1 MRTVTNNAR
10 GGFVLPAVI
19 GALVII
25 ALLITAGFFVAQ
37 QELRMGVANRHAN
50 MAFNIAQA
58 GANEVL
64 GNWNGFEL
72 GSIPI
77 WDEAVIRQD
86 FGTIGEWEVT
96 IHNANNFVYFLT
108 ATGRT
113 SNAGIWSG
121 ARRTIGIVTK
131 MLFADID
138 PPGALTTTGDVN
150 VFGNAVIDGND
161 DPPADWDGAGLCA
174 GVDDTDMPGIV
185 HDGGTMGGT
194 VGKHLIGNPATQF
207 DATVAPATFTDFGN
221 LTWAELVALAQAEG
235 KDMSTVADNLNSIGP
250 IPSDG
255 SGTLVCD
262 EDAMTNWGDIDSADP
277 CGSYFP
283 LIYHGGGQVTPD
295 GRQVTLSGGGQG
307 QGILLVENNLVM
319 NGGFTFYGII
329 ITMGTFETT
338 GNDNTVYGAVL
349 AANGIVVDEDQGL
362 GGNSQITYSRCAV
375 QRSILNNANLSRA
388 RPVAERSWVDLTSAV
403 N

>member
-1 MRTVTNNAR
+1 MTKHGER
-10 GGFVLPAVI
+10 GFALPAVI

-25 ALLITAGFFVAQ
+25 LLLITAGFFVAG

-64 GNWNGFEL
+64 ANWNGYQL
-72 GSIPI
+72 GNIAV
-77 WDEAVIRQD
+77 WDETVISEN

-96 IHNANNFVYFLT
+96 IHNTNNFVYFLT
-108 ATGRT
+108 STGAVT
-113 SNAGIWSG
+113 NAGLWSG

-131 MLFADID
+131 MIFADID
-138 PPGALTTTGDVN
+138 PPGALTTTGDVK
-150 VFGNAVIDGND
+150 VFGNASINGND

-194 VGKHLIGNPATQF
+194 EGQHLIGDPPTEF

-235 KDMSTVADNLNSIGP
+235 KDVTSVSNNLNSIGP
-250 IPSDG
+250 ALDG
-255 SGTLVCD
+255 GGDCD
-262 EDAMTNWGDIDSADP
+262 EAPLTNWGDIDSADP

-283 LIYHGGGQVTPD
+283 LIYHGSGQMVA
-295 GRQVTLSGGGQG
+295 GERYVTLSGGGQG
-307 QGILLVENNLVM
+307 QGVLLIEHNLVL

-349 AANGIVVDEDQGL
+349 AANGIVVDQDQGV
-362 GGNSQITYSRCAV
+362 GGNSSIQYSRCAV
-375 QRSILNNANLSRA
+375 QRSILNNASLSKA
-388 RPVAERSWVDLTSAV
+388 RPLAERSWVDLTAAV